1 MVMMGSQSFFLFF
14 LKKLVKYLLVSENL
28 YPFWN
33 TFCPRNKFPANIPK
47 NIAIVPAPK
56 LGANFDNPILIKDI
70 DIDTISPGNI
80 SFVSFNI
87 LLFFLINYD
96 SPLKMLFVFVF
107 IPY

>member
-1 MVMMGSQSFFLFF
+1 MLCGSLI
-14 LKKLVKYLLVSENL
+14 EH
-28 YPFWN
+28 
-33 TFCPRNKFPANIPK
+33 PK
-47 NIAIVPAPK
+47 GIDIESITSNYN
-56 LGANFDNPILIKDI
+56 NFILIKDI

-107 IPY
+107 IPYYYQININSKTKHILLYKFTYYK